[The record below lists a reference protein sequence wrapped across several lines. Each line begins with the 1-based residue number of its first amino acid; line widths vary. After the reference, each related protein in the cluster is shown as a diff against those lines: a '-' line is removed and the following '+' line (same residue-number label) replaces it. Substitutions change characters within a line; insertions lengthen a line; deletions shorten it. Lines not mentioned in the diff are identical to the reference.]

1 MFTSPT
7 NSSLQR
13 EQRRNPPTP
22 RFQSARN
29 CIIMEGL
36 TTAESPQTAGKE
48 PALTDPDDRHHVIV
62 PPEPRQRPRQQ
73 RAHETKA
80 KILKAAARSFSID
93 GYAATSM
100 NDIVAEAASTKGAV
114 YFHFDS
120 KETIAR
126 ELINDWLTALGGIRQ
141 STDESARPAIE
152 KLAAFFN
159 GSAALITDDAL
170 ARAGLRL
177 TTEAGLDTAPPA
189 FREWVELVSRLVD
202 TAIADGQ
209 LPASAA
215 ERLAANLCAGFI
227 GAVQVIQVL
236 GDSGDFTS
244 RIDDLVNAY
253 LISDA

>member
-1 MFTSPT
+1 M
-7 NSSLQR
+7 
-13 EQRRNPPTP
+13 
-22 RFQSARN
+22 
-29 CIIMEGL
+29 
-36 TTAESPQTAGKE
+36 
-48 PALTDPDDRHHVIV
+48 TDPDDRHQVIV
-62 PPEPRQRPRQQ
+62 PPEPHRRPRQQ

-93 GYAATSM
+93 GYAATAM

-126 ELINDWLTALGGIRQ
+126 ELMNHWLTALRGIRQ
-141 STDESARPAIE
+141 STDESAIPAIE
-152 KLAAFFN
+152 KLAAFFI
-159 GSAALITDDAL
+159 GSAALIADDAL

-202 TAIADGQ
+202 TAIAEGH
-209 LPASAA
+209 LPASATQ
-215 ERLAANLCAGFI
+215 RLAVNLCAGFI
-227 GAVQVIQVL
+227 GSVQVIQVL
-236 GDSGDFTS
+236 GDPGDFTS

-253 LISDA
+253 LISNA

>member
-1 MFTSPT
+1 
-7 NSSLQR
+7 
-13 EQRRNPPTP
+13 
-22 RFQSARN
+22 
-29 CIIMEGL
+29 MEGL
-36 TTAESPQTAGKE
+36 TTAECPQTAGKE
-48 PALTDPDDRHHVIV
+48 PALTDPDDRHHLIV

-126 ELINDWLTALGGIRQ
+126 ELINHWLTALGGTRQ
-141 STDESARPAIE
+141 STDESAIPAIE
-152 KLAAFFN
+152 KLAVFFN
-159 GSAALITDDAL
+159 GSAALIADDAL

-177 TTEAGLDTAPPA
+177 TMEAGLDTAQPA
-189 FREWVELVSRLVD
+189 FREWVALVSRFVD

-215 ERLAANLCAGFI
+215 QRLAANLCAGFI

>member
-1 MFTSPT
+1 
-7 NSSLQR
+7 
-13 EQRRNPPTP
+13 
-22 RFQSARN
+22 
-29 CIIMEGL
+29 MEGL
-36 TTAESPQTAGKE
+36 TTAECPQTAGKE
-48 PALTDPDDRHHVIV
+48 PALTYPDDRHHVIV

-93 GYAATSM
+93 GYAATST

-126 ELINDWLTALGGIRQ
+126 ELINHWLTALGGIRQ
-141 STDESARPAIE
+141 STDESAIPAIE

-159 GSAALITDDAL
+159 GSAALIADDAL
-170 ARAGLRL
+170 ARAGVRL

-215 ERLAANLCAGFI
+215 QRLAANLCAGLI

-236 GDSGDFTS
+236 GDPGDFTS

>member
-1 MFTSPT
+1 
-7 NSSLQR
+7 
-13 EQRRNPPTP
+13 
-22 RFQSARN
+22 
-29 CIIMEGL
+29 MEGL

-48 PALTDPDDRHHVIV
+48 PALTDPDDRHNLIV

-126 ELINDWLTALGGIRQ
+126 ELINHWLTALGGIRQ
-141 STDESARPAIE
+141 STDESAIPAIE

-159 GSAALITDDAL
+159 GSAALIADDAL

-209 LPASAA
+209 LPPLPPSAWQRICARDLSAQFKSYRYWATLEISLHAS
-215 ERLAANLCAGFI
+215 
-227 GAVQVIQVL
+227 
-236 GDSGDFTS
+236 TT
-244 RIDDLVNAY
+244 
-253 LISDA
+253 

>member
-1 MFTSPT
+1 
-7 NSSLQR
+7 
-13 EQRRNPPTP
+13 
-22 RFQSARN
+22 
-29 CIIMEGL
+29 MEGL

-48 PALTDPDDRHHVIV
+48 PALTDPDDRHQVIV
-62 PPEPRQRPRQQ
+62 PPEPHRRPRQQ

-93 GYAATSM
+93 GYAATAM

-126 ELINDWLTALGGIRQ
+126 ELINHWLTALGGIRQ
-141 STDESARPAIE
+141 STDESAIPAIE

-159 GSAALITDDAL
+159 GSAALIADDAL

-202 TAIADGQ
+202 TAIAEGH
-209 LPASAA
+209 LPASPTQ
-215 ERLAANLCAGFI
+215 RLAVNLCAGFI
-227 GAVQVIQVL
+227 GSVQVIQVL
-236 GDSGDFTS
+236 GDPGDFTS

>member
-1 MFTSPT
+1 
-7 NSSLQR
+7 
-13 EQRRNPPTP
+13 
-22 RFQSARN
+22 
-29 CIIMEGL
+29 MEGL

-48 PALTDPDDRHHVIV
+48 PALTDPDDRHQVIV
-62 PPEPRQRPRQQ
+62 PPEPHRRPRQQ

-93 GYAATSM
+93 GYAATAM

-126 ELINDWLTALGGIRQ
+126 ELINHWLTALGGIRQ
-141 STDESARPAIE
+141 STDESAIPAIE

-159 GSAALITDDAL
+159 GSAALIADDAL

-189 FREWVELVSRLVD
+189 FHEWVELVSRLVD
-202 TAIADGQ
+202 TAIAEGH
-209 LPASAA
+209 LPASATQ
-215 ERLAANLCAGFI
+215 RLAVNLCAGFI
-227 GAVQVIQVL
+227 GSVQVIQVL
-236 GDSGDFTS
+236 GDPGDFTS

-253 LISDA
+253 LISNA

>member
-1 MFTSPT
+1 
-7 NSSLQR
+7 
-13 EQRRNPPTP
+13 
-22 RFQSARN
+22 
-29 CIIMEGL
+29 MEGL
-36 TTAESPQTAGKE
+36 TTAECPQTAGKE
-48 PALTDPDDRHHVIV
+48 PALTDPDDRHHLIV

-126 ELINDWLTALGGIRQ
+126 ELINHWLTALGGTRQ
-141 STDESARPAIE
+141 STDESAIPAIE
-152 KLAAFFN
+152 KLAVFFN
-159 GSAALITDDAL
+159 GSAALIADDAL

-177 TTEAGLDTAPPA
+177 TMEAGLDTAQPA
-189 FREWVELVSRLVD
+189 FREWVELVSRFVD

-215 ERLAANLCAGFI
+215 QRLAANLCAGFI

>member
-1 MFTSPT
+1 M
-7 NSSLQR
+7 
-13 EQRRNPPTP
+13 
-22 RFQSARN
+22 
-29 CIIMEGL
+29 
-36 TTAESPQTAGKE
+36 
-48 PALTDPDDRHHVIV
+48 TDPDDRHHVIV
-62 PPEPRQRPRQQ
+62 PPEPHQRPRQQ

-120 KETIAR
+120 KEAIAR
-126 ELINDWLTALGGIRQ
+126 ELINHWLTALGGIRQ
-141 STDESARPAIE
+141 STDESAIPAIE
-152 KLAAFFN
+152 KLTAFFN
-159 GSAALITDDAL
+159 GSAALIADDAL

-177 TTEAGLDTAPPA
+177 TTEAGLDSAPPA

-215 ERLAANLCAGFI
+215 QRLAANLCAGFI

-236 GDSGDFTS
+236 GDRGDFTS

>member
-1 MFTSPT
+1 
-7 NSSLQR
+7 
-13 EQRRNPPTP
+13 
-22 RFQSARN
+22 
-29 CIIMEGL
+29 MEGL

-126 ELINDWLTALGGIRQ
+126 ELINHWLTALGGIRQ
-141 STDESARPAIE
+141 STDESAIPAIE

-159 GSAALITDDAL
+159 GSAALIADDAL
-170 ARAGLRL
+170 ARAGVRL

-215 ERLAANLCAGFI
+215 QRLAANLCAGLI

-236 GDSGDFTS
+236 GDPGDFTS

>member
-1 MFTSPT
+1 
-7 NSSLQR
+7 
-13 EQRRNPPTP
+13 
-22 RFQSARN
+22 
-29 CIIMEGL
+29 MEGL
-36 TTAESPQTAGKE
+36 TTAESSQTAGKE
-48 PALTDPDDRHHVIV
+48 PALTDPDDRHRVIV
-62 PPEPRQRPRQQ
+62 PPEPHQRPRQQ

-93 GYAATSM
+93 GYATSM

-126 ELINDWLTALGGIRQ
+126 ELINHWLTALDGIRQ
-141 STDESARPAIE
+141 STDKSAIPAIE

-159 GSAALITDDAL
+159 GSAALIADDAL

-189 FREWVELVSRLVD
+189 FREWVELVSRFVD

-227 GAVQVIQVL
+227 GAVQVIQVQ
-236 GDSGDFTS
+236 GDPGDFTS

>member
-1 MFTSPT
+1 
-7 NSSLQR
+7 
-13 EQRRNPPTP
+13 
-22 RFQSARN
+22 
-29 CIIMEGL
+29 MEGL

-48 PALTDPDDRHHVIV
+48 PALTDPDDRHRVIV
-62 PPEPRQRPRQQ
+62 PPEPHQRPRQQ

-93 GYAATSM
+93 GYATSM

-126 ELINDWLTALGGIRQ
+126 ELINHWLTALDGIRQ
-141 STDESARPAIE
+141 STDESAIPAIE
-152 KLAAFFN
+152 QLAAFFY
-159 GSAALITDDAL
+159 GSAALIADDAL

-202 TAIADGQ
+202 TAIAAGQ
-209 LPASAA
+209 LTASAA
-215 ERLAANLCAGFI
+215 QRLAENLCAGFI

-236 GDSGDFTS
+236 GDPGDFTS

>member
-1 MFTSPT
+1 
-7 NSSLQR
+7 
-13 EQRRNPPTP
+13 
-22 RFQSARN
+22 
-29 CIIMEGL
+29 MEGL
-36 TTAESPQTAGKE
+36 TTAECPQTAGKE
-48 PALTDPDDRHHVIV
+48 PALTYPDDRHHVIV

-126 ELINDWLTALGGIRQ
+126 ELINHWLTALGGIRQ
-141 STDESARPAIE
+141 STDESAIPAIE

-159 GSAALITDDAL
+159 GSAALIADDAL
-170 ARAGLRL
+170 ARAGVRL

-215 ERLAANLCAGFI
+215 QRLAANLCAGLI

-236 GDSGDFTS
+236 GDPGDFTS

>member
-1 MFTSPT
+1 M
-7 NSSLQR
+7 
-13 EQRRNPPTP
+13 EE
-22 RFQSARN
+22 SAQ
-29 CIIMEGL
+29 I
-36 TTAESPQTAGKE
+36 AGKE
-48 PALTDPDDRHHVIV
+48 PALTDQDDRRHLIV
-62 PPEPRQRPRQQ
+62 PSEQLQRPRQQ

-93 GYAATSM
+93 GYAATSL
-100 NDIVAEAASTKGAV
+100 NDIIAEAASTKGAV

-120 KETIAR
+120 KEAIAR
-126 ELINDWLTALGGIRQ
+126 ELINHWLTALRRTRQ
-141 STDESARPAIE
+141 STDESGLPALE
-152 KLAAFFN
+152 QLAAFFN
-159 GSAALITDDAL
+159 GMAVLIADDAL

-177 TTEAGLDTAPPA
+177 TTEAGLDIAAPA
-189 FREWVELVSRLVD
+189 FREWVELAGRLVD

-215 ERLAANLCAGFI
+215 QRLAANLCAGFI

-236 GDSGDFTS
+236 GDPGDFTS

>member
-1 MFTSPT
+1 MG
-7 NSSLQR
+7 
-13 EQRRNPPTP
+13 
-22 RFQSARN
+22 AA
-29 CIIMEGL
+29 
-36 TTAESPQTAGKE
+36 AEATQIADKE
-48 PALTDPDDRHHVIV
+48 PALTDPDDRHPVII
-62 PPEPRQRPRQQ
+62 PPKPHQRPRQQ
-73 RAHETKA
+73 RAHDTKA
-80 KILKAAARSFSID
+80 KILNAAARSFSID

-120 KETIAR
+120 KEAIAR
-126 ELINDWLTALGGIRQ
+126 ELINHWLTALREIRQ
-141 STDESARPAIE
+141 STDESAIPAIE
-152 KLAAFFN
+152 QLAAFFN
-159 GSAALITDDAL
+159 GSAALIADDAL

-189 FREWVELVSRLVD
+189 FRKWMELVSRLVD

-215 ERLAANLCAGFI
+215 QRLAVNLCAGFI
-227 GAVQVIQVL
+227 GAIQVIQVL
-236 GDSGDFTS
+236 GDPGDFAS

>member
-1 MFTSPT
+1 
-7 NSSLQR
+7 
-13 EQRRNPPTP
+13 
-22 RFQSARN
+22 
-29 CIIMEGL
+29 MEGL
-36 TTAESPQTAGKE
+36 TTAECPQTAGKE
-48 PALTDPDDRHHVIV
+48 LALTDPDDRHHLIV

-126 ELINDWLTALGGIRQ
+126 ELINHWLTALGGTRQ
-141 STDESARPAIE
+141 STDESAIPAIE
-152 KLAAFFN
+152 KLAVFFN
-159 GSAALITDDAL
+159 GSAALIADDAL

-177 TTEAGLDTAPPA
+177 TMEAGLDTAPPA
-189 FREWVELVSRLVD
+189 FREWVELVSRFVD

-215 ERLAANLCAGFI
+215 QRLG
-227 GAVQVIQVL
+227 V
-236 GDSGDFTS
+236 
-244 RIDDLVNAY
+244 
-253 LISDA
+253 SD

>member
-22 RFQSARN
+22 RFPSARN

-48 PALTDPDDRHHVIV
+48 PALTDPDDRHHLIV

-126 ELINDWLTALGGIRQ
+126 ELINHWLTALGGIRQ
-141 STDESARPAIE
+141 TTDESAIPAIE

-159 GSAALITDDAL
+159 GSAALIADDAL

-189 FREWVELVSRLVD
+189 SVSGWNSL
-202 TAIADGQ
+202 ADSSILRSQ
-209 LPASAA
+209 TDSFPPLPPSAWQRICARDLSAQFKSYRYWATLEISLHAS
-215 ERLAANLCAGFI
+215 
-227 GAVQVIQVL
+227 
-236 GDSGDFTS
+236 TT
-244 RIDDLVNAY
+244 
-253 LISDA
+253 

>member
-1 MFTSPT
+1 M
-7 NSSLQR
+7 
-13 EQRRNPPTP
+13 
-22 RFQSARN
+22 
-29 CIIMEGL
+29 
-36 TTAESPQTAGKE
+36 
-48 PALTDPDDRHHVIV
+48 TDQDDRRHLIV
-62 PPEPRQRPRQQ
+62 PSEQLQRPRQQ

-93 GYAATSM
+93 GYAATSL
-100 NDIVAEAASTKGAV
+100 NDIIAEAASTKGAV

-120 KETIAR
+120 KEAIAR
-126 ELINDWLTALGGIRQ
+126 ELINHWLTALRRTRQ
-141 STDESARPAIE
+141 STDESGLPALE
-152 KLAAFFN
+152 QLAAFFN
-159 GSAALITDDAL
+159 GMAVLIADDAL

-177 TTEAGLDTAPPA
+177 TTEAGLDIAAPA
-189 FREWVELVSRLVD
+189 FREWVELAGRLVD

-215 ERLAANLCAGFI
+215 QRLAANLCAGFI

-236 GDSGDFTS
+236 GDPGDFTS

>member
-1 MFTSPT
+1 
-7 NSSLQR
+7 
-13 EQRRNPPTP
+13 
-22 RFQSARN
+22 
-29 CIIMEGL
+29 MEGL

-126 ELINDWLTALGGIRQ
+126 ELINHWLTALGGIRQ
-141 STDESARPAIE
+141 STDESAIPAIE

-159 GSAALITDDAL
+159 GSAALIADDAL

-215 ERLAANLCAGFI
+215 QRLAANLCAGLI

-236 GDSGDFTS
+236 GDPGDFTS

>member
-1 MFTSPT
+1 
-7 NSSLQR
+7 
-13 EQRRNPPTP
+13 
-22 RFQSARN
+22 
-29 CIIMEGL
+29 MEGL
-36 TTAESPQTAGKE
+36 TTAECPQTAGKE
-48 PALTDPDDRHHVIV
+48 PALTDSDDRHHVIV

-114 YFHFDS
+114 YFHIDS

-126 ELINDWLTALGGIRQ
+126 ELINHWLTALGGIRQ
-141 STDESARPAIE
+141 STDESAIPAIE
-152 KLAAFFN
+152 KLAAFFY
-159 GSAALITDDAL
+159 GSAALIADDAL

-209 LPASAA
+209 LSASAA
-215 ERLAANLCAGFI
+215 QRLAENLCAGFI
-227 GAVQVIQVL
+227 GAVQVIQAL
-236 GDSGDFTS
+236 GDPGDFTS